1 MDLLVTEHPQL
12 VSKIQIGSTFEGRP
26 INVLKVNEANMEAM
40 AQRAKMGPHVDLH
53 IGYGLINE

>member
-26 INVLKVNEANMEAM
+26 INVLKVNGANTEA
-40 AQRAKMGPHVDLH
+40 RAHVQKWDPMWTS
-53 IGYGLINE
+53 I